1 MKSGRFS
8 TAAKCSGAVPSAVAR
23 PALRMTSFMVLM
35 ETLVGSVSI
44 AVGGCGAA
52 GSIAV
57 LAPARAAREYAARRM
72 RLGPVLLD
80 AERLSFARAQRTD
93 ATQHFAVLC
102 HLHSAP
108 MGEF

>member
-1 MKSGRFS
+1 
-8 TAAKCSGAVPSAVAR
+8 
-23 PALRMTSFMVLM
+23 MTSFMVLM

-80 AERLSFARAQRTD
+80 AERLSFARAQRT
-93 ATQHFAVLC
+93 AMQRSTLLCSVTSTAHRWASQSRVTAGAKLTLAPVLR
-102 HLHSAP
+102 
-108 MGEF
+108 

>member
-1 MKSGRFS
+1 MRRGWFHR
-8 TAAKCSGAVPSAVAR
+8 G
-23 PALRMTSFMVLM
+23 LRLLSR
-35 ETLVGSVSI
+35 
-44 AVGGCGAA
+44 
-52 GSIAV
+52 
-57 LAPARAAREYAARRM
+57 RAYAARRM